1 MFKSYLITA
10 FFFLFIM
17 FSATSY
23 CQQIGSGEVLG
34 RSSDVTWKLFGNL
47 KIYPTNG
54 ANLDFNGNDTDKA
67 WILDEGGT
75 MDHNSIRAEARLGFD
90 VSGEYFNFMTILEGD
105 FLLNKQNGDRGAGEP
120 MGQYDS
126 GFTGEDF
133 GIEKLEASYDFSYLK
148 VPLKL
153 SAGWNDKFLDRTSGL
168 LYGDD
173 HPFIGLSGAV
183 NDIEYQFLYLI
194 ILDDINLDDG
204 TQPIWDADDLDW
216 RVYTLKLTFNLPFL
230 DAKFSPFYAFSDNNN
245 QNANVH
251 YLGFE
256 TYGKYGIFIP
266 RAEFIYA
273 TGEKDDFNGMNNID
287 ISAFAGFLSLEAKI
301 KEYFIPYIGSYF
313 ISGDG
318 DENDKKI
325 HAFNAITNNARY
337 SDVFGMENALI
348 HRWSPIIG
356 STLYSNSPEMLG
368 GQGSG
373 YGGLSSTS
381 SANSPGMISVG
392 IGAKGKIDKFDYKTQ
407 LQYLRFAS
415 TGALEDYYHVNDVS
429 NEMGIM
435 WDTNL
440 TYHFTN
446 HFSVGDTFSIFSPG
460 EGYQDIWGSKYD
472 KTAFLNTVELV
483 WSF

>member
-256 TYGKYGIFIP
+256 TYGKYRIFIP